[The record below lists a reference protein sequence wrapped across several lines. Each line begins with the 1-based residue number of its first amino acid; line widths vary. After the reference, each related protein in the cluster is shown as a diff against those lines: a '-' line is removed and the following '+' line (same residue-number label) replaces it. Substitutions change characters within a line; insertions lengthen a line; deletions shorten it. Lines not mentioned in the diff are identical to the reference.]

1 MPAFAPDRRH
11 VRAIA
16 AYCFAAFAT
25 GHSRFVGCEFMRGSL
40 GVSCPAT
47 FARDFPLL
55 GSIHR
60 RKTAL
65 TGICH
70 EGVSFVLQ
78 FWILTRTACPRV
90 RPALAVHEIC
100 LKRPDSSIS
109 FCLENDRVGD
119 VEPQKFLAV
128 VSRLLATAYCKRAT
142 VP

>member
-1 MPAFAPDRRH
+1 MTAFASDRRH

-16 AYCFAAFAT
+16 AYCFATFTT
-25 GHSRFVGCEFMRGSL
+25 GHSRFVGCEFVRGSL

-100 LKRPDSSIS
+100 LKRADSSILFAS
-109 FCLENDRVGD
+109 
-119 VEPQKFLAV
+119 KMMASAMW
-128 VSRLLATAYCKRAT
+128 SRKNSS
-142 VP
+142 PW